1 MAFGTKAQ
9 FDAVRELAFGGI
21 SGAYAPVGA
30 PLTDHARIVR
40 ISNSTNAEIY
50 FSIDGTTNH
59 IRMAVNGFVLFDF
72 STNRIQN
79 DGLFLS
85 VGTQFYAKQ
94 VSGAPTS
101 GSVWVEVVSAI
112 GGV

>member
-21 SGAYAPVGA
+21 SGTYAVVGS

-40 ISNSTNAEIY
+40 IVNSTNAEIY
-50 FSIDGTTNH
+50 ISINGVTNH
-59 IRMAVNGFVLFDF
+59 IRMAVGSFVLFDF
-72 STNRIQN
+72 STNRIQD

-85 VGTQFYAKQ
+85 VGVQFWAKQ
-94 VSGAPTS
+94 VTGAATS

>member
-21 SGAYAPVGA
+21 SGTYAVVGT

-40 ISNSTNAEIY
+40 IVNSTNAEVYI
-50 FSIDGTTNH
+50 SIDGTTNH
-59 IRMAVNGFVLFDF
+59 IRMAAGSFVLFDF
-72 STNRIQN
+72 STNRIQD

-85 VGTQFYAKQ
+85 VGVQFYAKQ
-94 VSGAPTS
+94 VTGAPGS
-101 GSVWVEVVSAI
+101 GSVWIEVVSAI

>member
-9 FDAVRELAFGGI
+9 FDPVRELAFGGI
-21 SGAYAPVGA
+21 SGAYAPIGT

-40 ISNSTNAEIY
+40 IVNSTNAEIY
-50 FSIDGTTNH
+50 ISIDGVNNH
-59 IRMAVNGFVLFDF
+59 IRMAVSSFVLFDF
-72 STNRIQN
+72 STNKIQD

-85 VGTQFYAKQ
+85 VGTQFWAKQ

-101 GSVWVEVVSAI
+101 GAVWIEVVSAL